1 MIKVTL
7 ILAPLILLSVPAS
20 AAVVCGTADDTPAIQ
35 AAIDAGGKV
44 VLPAGDCRVTS
55 LNVTN
60 RQGVTLEGQGTL
72 ATRLIPIQSGKVV
85 LDLTGSSNITLRDF
99 RLCGYC
105 DMAIVSTIG
114 ILNAQSTL
122 GYNSDVTGIV
132 RVRVDGNFSL
142 AAWYVHGVASS
153 YASYAQFYNYQAG
166 VPTVIFT
173 GNNFFGAAS
182 AFTTIDNTN
191 SYPPS
196 DWTLTQT
203 EIHNFGGSWG
213 LWIGGA
219 MSFRM
224 YGGNISSSHPLVSL
238 NAVVMAYGTQ
248 YPANIVMDGTT
259 FYNDFLPAPACVLS
273 GQTSAV
279 SLRANDTAGIPMTA
293 SGC

>member
-1 MIKVTL
+1 MIKVMLTL
-7 ILAPLILLSVPAS
+7 LPLVFLATPAN
-20 AAVVCGTADDTPAIQ
+20 AVVCGTADDTSTIQ

-55 LNVTN
+55 LNITD
-60 RQGVTLEGQGTL
+60 RQGVTLEGQGVLT
-72 ATRLIPIQSGKVV
+72 TRLIPIQSGKVI

-105 DMAIVSTIG
+105 DLSVVSTIG

-122 GYNSDVTGIV
+122 GYNSDVTGIE
-132 RVRVDGNFSL
+132 RVRVDGKFSL

-153 YASYAQFYNYQAG
+153 YAYAAQFYNYQPNAI
-166 VPTVIFT
+166 TVIMT

-182 AFTTIDNTN
+182 QFTTIDNGN
-191 SYPPS
+191 KYPPS
-196 DWTLTQT
+196 DWTLVQT
-203 EIHNFGGSWG
+203 EIHNFGNGWG

-219 MSFRM
+219 TSIRA

-238 NAVVMAYGTQ
+238 NAVTMSYGVQ

-259 FYNDFLPAPACVLS
+259 FYNDFAPRPACVLS
-273 GQTSAV
+273 GQTAAV
-279 SLRANDTAGIPMTA
+279 SLRANDTASIPMT
-293 SGC
+293 GC